1 MMEIEEQIDYE
12 YLSTYNLEE
21 LKKALLIPLR
31 NDSIYK
37 KCYCCEESNNNF
49 LQSKQLIK
57 YIKIHKEQIEFLL
70 NDFEFRK
77 ELFVLS
83 KSIIFSKSN
92 DDFLKQFIFNILNK
106 AISLKVSDI
115 HVESMNK
122 KFLIRFR
129 IDGILKSFYFFPKK
143 LSSSFSS
150 YIKLLSKLDITQTRI
165 PMDGRFSY
173 NIENKKYDFRV
184 STMPTVYGESLVIR
198 VLDNENINK
207 SLKQLGF
214 STFIYEQIKE
224 ISCLKEGLVLITGP
238 TGSGKSTTLYSLIK
252 EFNFEDKKI
261 ITVEDPVEYKLQGV
275 QQVEVAKDLGLDF
288 NTVLKNIL
296 RQDPDIILIGEIRD
310 KHSLQ
315 IALQASLTGH
325 LVLAS
330 IHANNSLETLSRL
343 VDLQADYF
351 LLASSLRFII
361 SQRLVLKACKYCKTK
376 GCNKCNY
383 RGFLNRS
390 SIAEVL
396 KVDEK
401 ISSLIL
407 NGFNLDE
414 IKNYLKTIDF
424 QTLLDDGKRKVK
436 EGATTLEQIYKV
448 VNLR

>member
-1 MMEIEEQIDYE
+1 MIEIEEQIDYE

-21 LKKALLIPLR
+21 LKKALLIPLK

-37 KCYCCEESNNNF
+37 KCFCCEESNINF
-49 LQSKQLIK
+49 LKSNQLIK
-57 YIKIHKEQIEFLL
+57 YKKIKKEQIEFLL
-70 NDFEFRK
+70 SDFEFRK

-83 KSIIFSKSN
+83 NNIIFSKSN
-92 DDFLKQFIFNILNK
+92 DDFLKQFIFNILDK
-106 AISLKVSDI
+106 AISLNVSDI

-122 KFLIRFR
+122 KLLIRFR
-129 IDGILKSFYFFPKK
+129 IDGILKSFYTFSKK
-143 LSSSFSS
+143 LSSSCSS

-214 STFIYEQIKE
+214 STFVYEQIKE
-224 ISCLKEGLVLITGP
+224 ISFLKEGLVLITGP

-361 SQRLVLKACKYCKTK
+361 SQRLVLKTCKYCKTT

-390 SIAEVL
+390 SIVEVL

-424 QTLLDDGKRKVK
+424 KTLLDDGKKKVK
-436 EGATTLEQIYKV
+436 EGVTTLEQIYKV